1 MTATQRTIR
10 VGTRSSDLAKKQAE
24 LAVDAIE
31 SAHPQVTCELVLLS
45 TRGDEDQS
53 TPLWSMNGTGAF
65 TKRLEEALLAREVD
79 IAVHS
84 AKDLPAQLAPRLEI
98 GAVLPRGPVE
108 DALVSRRCES
118 LEDLALGAVIGT
130 SSPRRAAQL
139 LRIRQDLEIKPIRG
153 NVPTRLRK
161 VNEGEYDATIIAL
174 AGLERL
180 GLSDSA
186 SQILPSDTF
195 LPAPGQGIIAL
206 ECRDDDDDLLDL
218 LLRVRDRRTK
228 AQSDAERGFLAALRV
243 GCQAAVAGHATWSE
257 TGLQMTGRVLS
268 VDGRTLLEAHMSGAP
283 GRLPSELGKTVAER
297 LIQQG
302 ARKLIDSSETDLEN
316 HVVEEKAP

>member
-1 MTATQRTIR
+1 MTGTQRTLR

-31 SAHPQVTCELVLLS
+31 SAHPQVKCELVLLS
-45 TRGDEDQS
+45 SKGDEDQS

-65 TKRLEEALLAREVD
+65 TKRLEEALRSGEVD

-98 GAVLPRGPVE
+98 GAVLARGPVE

-130 SSPRRAAQL
+130 SSPRRAAQV
-139 LRIRQDLEIKPIRG
+139 LRIRQDLVIKPIRG

-161 VNEGEYDATIIAL
+161 VNEGEYDATILAL
-174 AGLERL
+174 AGLDRL
-180 GLSDSA
+180 GLSDNV
-186 SQILPSDTF
+186 SQILPKDTF

-206 ECRDDDDDLLDL
+206 ECRDDDDELLDL

-228 AQSDAERGFLAALRV
+228 AQTDAERGFLAALHV
-243 GCQAAVAGHATWSE
+243 GCQAAVAGHAIWSE

-268 VDGRTLLEAHMSGAP
+268 LDGRTLLEAHMSGAP
-283 GRLPSELGKTVAER
+283 GRLPSDLGKTIAER

-302 ARKLIDSSETDLEN
+302 ARDLIEKSEAGMMDRIAKDET
-316 HVVEEKAP
+316 P